1 MVCYL
6 YYFNL
11 ENDNERIKDLLS
23 KQTKKATDSL
33 DEKLQFLELDLKQ
46 SFDSFKKDSK
56 RQIDLLKENT
66 DDWISRVDHLTKE
79 TNIERSLIDRLVV
92 LEVNFKTIKEDTK

>member
-1 MVCYL
+1 MMSFRNSRRALRYIDLIMVCYL

-66 DDWISRVDHLTKE
+66 DD
-79 TNIERSLIDRLVV
+79 
-92 LEVNFKTIKEDTK
+92 